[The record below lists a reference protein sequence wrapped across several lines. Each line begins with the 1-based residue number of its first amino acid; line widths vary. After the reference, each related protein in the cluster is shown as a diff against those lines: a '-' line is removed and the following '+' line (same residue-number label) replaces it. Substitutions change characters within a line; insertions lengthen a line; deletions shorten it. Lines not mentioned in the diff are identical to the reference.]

1 MCDTSEGGHNLLS
14 SALPDIPSDRGSA
27 LGGTRLSDGLCR
39 PEGIAFKRR
48 AVDAGLRHKAVAP
61 PRRAPARPQSLTGGQ
76 SWATSP
82 GRLHF
87 CSHRRLFI
95 IK

>member
-1 MCDTSEGGHNLLS
+1 MCDTSEGGPNLLS

-48 AVDAGLRHKAVAP
+48 AVDAGLRH
-61 PRRAPARPQSLTGGQ
+61 
-76 SWATSP
+76 
-82 GRLHF
+82 
-87 CSHRRLFI
+87 
-95 IK
+95 